1 MEENFQVYA
10 GSKKLCDWCHALRS
24 FFFPYYK
31 RCYDDNESFI
41 DENFKLKHDGPGLL
55 SMASSAPN
63 SNGSQFFIT
72 FKATPQLD
80 G

>member
-1 MEENFQVYA
+1 MLEVKNYVIGAMLYN
-10 GSKKLCDWCHALRS
+10 L